1 MPHWK
6 LIHYCLSGWVQWK
19 LNREKNFWVNRL
31 LNENFLLLL
40 FRRRRRHQQRRVQRQ
55 RKPKRSLIQE
65 EKNLLITK
73 KKDPTEKKRGQEQD
87 PKRGQRLERQ
97 GKVDI
102 PNGMNPIQPSEWRYV
117 ALCSIL
123 CTLIEWL
130 YNWNNRMILS
140 LLKQFGTKL

>member
-1 MPHWK
+1 MFYRIYHPIVK
-6 LIHYCLSGWVQWK
+6 VQIGDHGILKWETQS
-19 LNREKNFWVNRL
+19 L
-31 LNENFLLLL
+31 
-40 FRRRRRHQQRRVQRQ
+40 RRRRRHQQRRVQRQ

-102 PNGMNPIQPSEWRYV
+102 PNGMNPIQPSE
-117 ALCSIL
+117 
-123 CTLIEWL
+123 
-130 YNWNNRMILS
+130 
-140 LLKQFGTKL
+140 